1 MDQQTDLHYDSNIIN
16 CDDIPDTISI
26 TSTPEKHK
34 KSKKKCKRKIYI
46 YNMDNLLITRKLKI
60 KKKKCKCVLNV
71 NTCEESSGSIVR
83 SAYNVCKKEAYYQR
97 ILPIC
102 LRDMCSDNSNCCRS
116 TLSRKYRNPNESL
129 SPVSSIALTDVLPCN
144 NISYED
150 VSNGSFSSDSEEL
163 DTLIKRTKQREKQI
177 DHFYPA
183 REYTSTPM
191 SKIDYIPTPSPY
203 SIDTDKKSI
212 HSDTTMILQPLS
224 EAYSPTASI
233 DAILDDVNNDMI
245 DINLPYSPTMTP
257 DLIKMGNMDYSPVRI
272 DDNVPYSPTFT
283 PESIEIDYEPSHM
296 NAPSIFSPVLFK
308 MEKDNITTSNNL
320 NGNKADSPT
329 MTGMEKPKTNIND
342 SFNMNACENVRY
354 SPNSLTVTP
363 DFHKF
368 AVTTQMDSENNPN
381 VTHSVTTMIKQENI
395 NVEFTIN
402 NYTRSPNSTIL
413 SKDLIKRETC
423 EEYNGH
429 Y

>member
-116 TLSRKYRNPNESL
+116 TLSR
-129 SPVSSIALTDVLPCN
+129 
-144 NISYED
+144 
-150 VSNGSFSSDSEEL
+150 
-163 DTLIKRTKQREKQI
+163 REKQI